1 MVAMHALNRIIRLRC
16 LYMALP
22 LVALFSIPAYSQTFC
37 STSRNGSSTTCV
49 GDNNEITTIQ
59 RNGRD
64 RDNDRGYQS
73 RYGNSTILDDRKPDW
88 ERQSEER
95 RREMI
100 YGDDRGDT
108 RTRSRSRYD
117 EER

>member
-1 MVAMHALNRIIRLRC
+1 MKTLLITALL
-16 LYMALP
+16 LTA
-22 LVALFSIPAYSQTFC
+22 IPAYSQTFC
-37 STSRNGSSTTCV
+37 STSRNGNSTTCV
-49 GDNNEITTIQ
+49 GENNEMTIIQ

-64 RDNDRGYQS
+64 RDNDRNQPY
-73 RYGNSTILDDRKPDW
+73 YGNSTILDDRKPDW

-100 YGDDRGDT
+100 YGDDRRERDSS
-108 RTRSRSRYD
+108 RSRSRYD